1 MRYALCVLTAW
12 LLDCLDGSVPDPGHH
27 LRVAQ
32 VDAAAAAAGAGADV
46 SSQALG
52 GRGGGPGQGL
62 TLQDLSTQGSY
73 EEARG
78 VMHITVFCGQLFII
92 IIIIIYYL
100 L

>member
-78 VMHITVFCGQLFII
+78 VMHITVFCGQLFIV
-92 IIIIIYYL
+92 
-100 L
+100 